1 MSCSQSILKHASQRR
16 ATGMFSCKR
25 QPNRRLVTVRRIS
38 RLPRRN
44 RFFLTPFPEL
54 SYQFKYAEANNR
66 SRAFPWSIRR
76 TEIFNRIETSGE
88 TIKSTWLIFNPKED
102 SELSKRL
109 ADKAQD
115 PGKWAALKAN
125 PLRLHIAILSTY
137 IDNWRD
143 FLEDIGKQY
152 SELVGRKLRLHHEQK
167 LTRCRKSRCGRLMSS
182 TRWNSPRP

>member
-1 MSCSQSILKHASQRR
+1 MHLGGELRECFLANVNPTVALLRYVGSRDFR
-16 ATGMFSCKR
+16 A
-25 QPNRRLVTVRRIS
+25 VTD
-38 RLPRRN
+38 
-44 RFFLTPFPEL
+44 FFLTPFPEL